1 MRPAALFSAL
11 LYVVT
16 EVGSIIPP
24 RGSLCCSGMSEHC
37 FYCAEQVGRWRM
49 NQKTGVGEDLPDQ
62 VSLLESLEGEVRCLG
77 VI

>member
-11 LYVVT
+11 SYVVT
-16 EVGSIIPP
+16 EVGSIVPP

-37 FYCAEQVGRWRM
+37 FYCAEQVGRWRV
-49 NQKTGVGEDLPDQ
+49 NHKTEAEDLPDQ
-62 VSLLESLEGEVRCLG
+62 ASVLHSLEGEVHCLG

>member
-16 EVGSIIPP
+16 EVGLVIPP
-24 RGSLCCSGMSEHC
+24 RGSPCCSGMSEHC
-37 FYCAEQVGRWRM
+37 FNYAQCVGRWRV
-49 NQKTGVGEDLPDQ
+49 NHKTGVGEDLPDQ
-62 VSLLESLEGEVRCLG
+62 VSLLQSLKGEVCYLG